1 MAVVVAT
8 QPQEMPLW
16 ARGDIWEEG
25 GSDLEFPPLGSQL
38 IGIEDDGLSKATEG
52 RKVIEDQS
60 AIAAAR

>member
-1 MAVVVAT
+1 M

-16 ARGDIWEEG
+16 ARVDIWEEG
-25 GSDLEFPPLGSQL
+25 SSDSNFLLSRSQL
-38 IGIEDDGLSKATEG
+38 IDIEDDGLSKATES